1 MLNGRMELEEKYINR
16 IENWRKINKKM
27 IFYSK
32 NIYFFKIYSKNIYIK
47 LTYYLKNAAGNSK
60 IVIKK

>member
-1 MLNGRMELEEKYINR
+1 
-16 IENWRKINKKM
+16 M

-32 NIYFFKIYSKNIYIK
+32 NIYFLKIYSKNIYIN

>member
-1 MLNGRMELEEKYINR
+1 MQKKYLYTIYKYINR

-32 NIYFFKIYSKNIYIK
+32 NIYFLKIYSKNIYIN